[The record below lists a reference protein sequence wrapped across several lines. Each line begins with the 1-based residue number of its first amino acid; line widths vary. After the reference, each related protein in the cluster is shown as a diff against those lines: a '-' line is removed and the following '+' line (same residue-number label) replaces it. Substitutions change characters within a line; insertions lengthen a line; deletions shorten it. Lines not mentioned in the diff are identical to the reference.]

1 MTKKFTGLNRPDM
14 DILVVRNVCPFRGK
28 EKAEDSTAD
37 HSKEL
42 TDKFKEWTYEDA
54 PYIFA
59 YYAIGRFVTFVILF
73 ESEPIN
79 LRSSRKRT
87 CPEVKSD
94 L

>member
-1 MTKKFTGLNRPDM
+1 M

-59 YYAIGRFVTFVILF
+59 YYATGQYVTFVILTEP
-73 ESEPIN
+73 ESENIGLSSKRPRSDAKD
-79 LRSSRKRT
+79 LRHEFPS
-87 CPEVKSD
+87 EY